1 MKKILI
7 TGGAGNIGASL
18 FNKLIKNTNYFI
30 YVLDNFST
38 GRKDNLNLTGKE
50 NFKILNSDINNFKEL
65 KKIFQ
70 NNSFN
75 YIFHYAATVGVQR
88 TQNNPLEV
96 LKDIEGI
103 KNILNLTLEKDIERI
118 FFSSSSEVYG
128 EAIETP
134 QNELTTPLNS
144 RIPYAIVK
152 NVSEAFLKSYNKV
165 YGTKYTILR
174 FFNTYGPLQ
183 NEEFVISK
191 FVKKALNNENLTI
204 YGDGKQTRSFLYID
218 DNIDFTIKLL
228 ENNLF
233 INETVN
239 VGSDIEISIIELSKK
254 IIKITNSDSKII
266 FSSPLLEGDM
276 LKRLPDISKMK
287 KNYSNEL
294 IKLDEGLRKIIKN
307 FKIDEQN
314 N

>member
-18 FNKLIKNTNYFI
+18 FNKLIKNKSYFI

-38 GRKDNLNLTGKE
+38 GRKVNLNLRGE
-50 NFKILNSDINNFKEL
+50 DNFQIFNSDVNNFNEL

-88 TQNNPLEV
+88 TQNNPLQV

-103 KNILNLTLEKDIERI
+103 KNILNLTLDKDIERI

-128 EAIETP
+128 ESFETP

-191 FVKKALNNENLTI
+191 FVKQALNNENLTI

-228 ENNLF
+228 ENNLL

-254 IIKITNSDSKII
+254 IINIIDSDSEII
-266 FSSPLLEGDM
+266 FSPPLPDGDM

-287 KNYSNEL
+287 KNYGNEL
-294 IKLDEGLRKIIKN
+294 IELDEGLRKVIKN
-307 FKIDEQN
+307 LKIDGQN